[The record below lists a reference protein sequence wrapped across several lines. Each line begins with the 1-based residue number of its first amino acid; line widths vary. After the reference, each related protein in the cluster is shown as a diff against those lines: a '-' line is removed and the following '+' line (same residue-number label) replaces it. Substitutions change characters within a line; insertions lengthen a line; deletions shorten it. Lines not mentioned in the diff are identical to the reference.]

1 MKGTL
6 LIIDDE
12 PELVKNLSDL
22 FSDYLEEV
30 ITAGDGKQGLEV
42 LNQKNV
48 DCVICDFSM
57 PIMDGLQVISKT
69 RMFGNQVPFIFYTA
83 FGNEELKNQVAEY
96 EGTLFLDKPNIKELI
111 DMTLIIIKNRLNLC
125 R

>member
-12 PELVKNLSDL
+12 PELVKNLSEI
-22 FSDYLEEV
+22 FSDYLEQV

-42 LNQKNV
+42 LSQKKV

-69 RMFGNQVPFIFYTA
+69 RMFGNQVPFIFYTG

-96 EGTLFLDKPNIKELI
+96 ESTLFLAKPNVKELI
-111 DMTLIIIKNRLNLC
+111 DMTLIIIRNKINLC
-125 R
+125 G

>member
-1 MKGTL
+1 MRGTL

-12 PELVKNLSDL
+12 PELVKSLSHL
-22 FSDYLEEV
+22 FSDYLEQV

-83 FGNEELKNQVAEY
+83 FGNEELKSQVAEY